1 MLANKAGRR
10 SGRVSKWKDRETSG
24 PKIRPADSD
33 EPDKTGK
40 TKGYAIKFKKK
51 GFMFKPIKFIFT
63 SEVIAVTCD
72 ERS

>member
-1 MLANKAGRR
+1 MEG
-10 SGRVSKWKDRETSG
+10 SG

-51 GFMFKPIKFIFT
+51 WFLFKPINPVYFDVG
-63 SEVIAVTCD
+63 SYSSD
-72 ERS
+72 L